1 MIMGNITIDI
11 DTRFVTAPRL

>member
-1 MIMGNITIDI
+1 MGNITIDI